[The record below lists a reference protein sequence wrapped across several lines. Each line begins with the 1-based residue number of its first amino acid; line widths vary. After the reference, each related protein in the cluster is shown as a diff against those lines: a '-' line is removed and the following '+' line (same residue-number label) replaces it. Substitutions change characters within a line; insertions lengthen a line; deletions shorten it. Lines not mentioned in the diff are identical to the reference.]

1 MKKRLEAE
9 LISIAHRILKLKNK
23 SELSQLYFET
33 QKLYETLSVLKF
45 VEENI
50 GVVQSK
56 MDVADIEEKLHLAL
70 DKIELPIESELPQVN
85 SEVFQEVNE
94 ATEPESKVGFDD
106 AIAAVSESEI
116 AIEKEEIND
125 EDDDVKPNVSKQE
138 SVEVPD
144 AIKIPDPDFKPSFEL
159 SFEEKS
165 EEKSKTQQISFE
177 DLLGAD
183 YNDPVFDKLEANKNP
198 IAALP
203 DFEPEAS
210 VEKPK
215 KELFE
220 EKSIPKPDVANDI
233 PNRNITFGLNDRIG
247 FEKQL
252 FAGSSE
258 DMNRVVSQLSTFD
271 TFLEVQEFIEDMVK
285 PDYNN
290 WEGKDDYALRFMEI
304 VEKKFG

>member
-70 DKIELPIESELPQVN
+70 DKKELPIESELPLVT

-94 ATEPESKVGFDD
+94 ATEPELKEGFDD
-106 AIAAVSESEI
+106 VIAAVSESEI
-116 AIEKEEIND
+116 SIEKEEINEEND
-125 EDDDVKPNVSKQE
+125 NVIPIVSEQE

-144 AIKIPDPDFKPSFEL
+144 AIKIPDPEFKPAFEL

-183 YNDPVFDKLEANKNP
+183 YNDPVFDKLEADKNP
-198 IAALP
+198 IAVLP
-203 DFEPEAS
+203 VFEAETS
-210 VEKPK
+210 VETPK
-215 KELFE
+215 NELFE

-258 DMNRVVSQLSTFD
+258 DMNRVVSQLSTFG